1 LQSLTVRSSSS
12 ILNVH
17 KISDSNQISTR
28 CLSTQTSVLF
38 DKATTTDIES
48 FRAREEKKE
57 EEFNK
62 LPATTEEEQK
72 KDESHEEKEDPEIVE
87 IKSKIL
93 EASLSYVHE
102 LGWKQTA
109 IIKGAEQIG
118 YPGTVHGLFP
128 RGGVELINY
137 FYLKCNKELI
147 TQMIEHIGDKE
158 QVENPKEFVCWA
170 IKQRLQMIEPFIK
183 QWPQALAILTLPPNV
198 PSALA
203 NQLTL
208 VDDICYYSGDRS
220 VDVSK
225 LKLQV

>member
-1 LQSLTVRSSSS
+1 M
-12 ILNVH
+12 H
-17 KISDSNQISTR
+17 KISEPNQISAR
-28 CLSTQTSVLF
+28 CLSTQSPVLYE
-38 DKATTTDIES
+38 KAADIES
-48 FRAREEKKE
+48 FRAREERKE

-62 LPATTEEEQK
+62 LPATVEDEDK
-72 KDESHEEKEDPEIVE
+72 KNETNEEKEDPEIVE

-93 EASLSYVHE
+93 EASLSFVHD
-102 LGWKQTA
+102 LGWKQAA
-109 IIKGAEQIG
+109 IIKGAEQIE

-158 QVENPKEFVCWA
+158 KVENPKEFVCWA
-170 IKQRLQMIEPFIK
+170 IKQRLHMIEPFIK

-198 PSALA
+198 PSSIA

-208 VDDICYYSGDRS
+208 VDDICHYSGDRS
-220 VDVSK
+220 VDVS
-225 LKLQV
+225 